1 MRDILEFL
9 IVAKKN
15 TYANGKALRTKPL
28 RQGSS
33 DYHFE
38 GKIDNKKIIYH
49 DTYFGGKKFIGEEYE
64 QWKQERERKR
74 KDKDFEM

>member
-38 GKIDNKKIIYH
+38 GKFGDKK
-49 DTYFGGKKFIGEEYE
+49 
-64 QWKQERERKR
+64 
-74 KDKDFEM
+74 